1 MGEEKPITITLSG
14 TIAQGSITN
23 IISPPIEF
31 EHTAELLEAY
41 LVPSLL
47 FANDHRVFVTPF
59 WITGMIP
66 GVSGSAIPQEAEPL
80 LPPPNITNGLVNQ
93 RYGAIIVPKYF
104 KVSVIPIN
112 TPVERYTQYGLNV
125 LNPSPDDILLQALL
139 YLKPLKGDA

>member
-1 MGEEKPITITLSG
+1 MGEEKPITIALSG
-14 TIAQGSITN
+14 TIGTGIITN

-31 EHTAELLEAY
+31 EHTAELLEVY
-41 LVPSLL
+41 LVPSPLD
-47 FANDHRVFVTPF
+47 ANDYRVFVTPF
-59 WITGMIP
+59 WATGMTP
-66 GVSGSAIPQEAEPL
+66 GVGGSFIPEVAEPL
-80 LPPPNITNGLVNQ
+80 LPPPNIVNGQVNQ

-125 LNPSPDDILLQALL
+125 LNPSPNDILLQALL